1 MGKKKYKVYVDLLV
15 TVEVNDNIDP
25 NGIDSQDFDTE
36 VANAIRHRL
45 EEEGLSFI
53 SEGISNWEEDETVKP
68 RIY

>member
-15 TVEVNDNIDP
+15 TVEVNDNVDP

-36 VANAIRHRL
+36 VANTVRHRM

-53 SEGISNWEEDETVKP
+53 SEAISNWEEDETVKL
-68 RIY
+68 RTY